1 VRQKRRSYREPPDD
15 DEDAISDNL
24 AAVNERLDDLTRQL
38 DRIARQNAEPRTG
51 SNAARPT
58 DRVAEALAR
67 LDRRLD
73 QIVEQDDEEPAPAP
87 GRSRGSS
94 PRPRPASPPPAA
106 RAAGPAS
113 WAAQISARQ
122 RALDGD
128 TDESAQ
134 TPPAPRSAPRAAPQ
148 TAWAQAPDLTG
159 VEQQLRQ
166 ITTQIATLH
175 QPYEDGLTAL
185 RNDLA
190 EIGRV
195 LTEALPKR
203 AIEDLE
209 AQVRALAERIDRSRQ
224 AGADAEALAGVEQ
237 GLAEV
242 RDALRALTPAENLVG
257 FEEAVRGLAHKI
269 DQIAASAQTP
279 QDPLA
284 FKQLEQAV
292 VSLRSVV
299 ANVASDGALA
309 QLSAEVHG
317 LASRFE
323 RAAAESSSEALGRL
337 EERIS
342 SLMESGR
349 AIPPEL
355 EGSIRSLSERLD
367 RLNLS
372 KGDQLA
378 LEALEDRI
386 AKLSEKLD
394 ASDARLNNLAAIER
408 GMAELLVHLE
418 AMRNGGAQ
426 QPAPVA
432 SETKA
437 EIPQAGAA
445 QPQPEQPA
453 FQLQAPVY
461 EPEPT
466 PATPSPVAYAPQPP
480 RVVVP
485 QQHPRP
491 APRAYRQEPI
501 DPNLPPDTPLEP
513 GGGAPR
519 HRPGS
524 AAARIA
530 ASEAAL
536 GQTRAPSADSGGKS
550 AAIAAARSAAKSAY
564 FEEPAKGSKSKER
577 RGWFKR
583 RRETEPDLPTI
594 RIPEPNADAD
604 EALTPRKRAM
614 KHFKTILITIS
625 VAIIVIGTVQTAL
638 ELLLPSQPSSPP
650 AVESSHE
657 RTQPPQSRPA
667 TGRQMPAP
675 GGPVAPAPATP
686 SPAAPAD
693 RTSSI
698 LQPTPMASS
707 QAPLVDITG
716 SIPPQPAPAQSA
728 TPRAPA
734 PAAVP
739 DVSASPSGQ
748 PDTLALP
755 ASVGPALR
763 SAVLANDPAAF
774 YEMGARFAEGR
785 GVKASQTEAVRWL
798 ERAANA
804 GFAPAQFRLAGL
816 NEKGDGVKKDVQ
828 AARRLYQAAA
838 GKGHAKAMHNL
849 AVLHA
854 EGVDGRPDYKA
865 AAQWFRKAASYGIA
879 DSQYNLAILY
889 ARGIGVETN
898 LAESYKWF
906 SLAAAKGD
914 ADAAK
919 KRDEVGS
926 RLSQQALNAARL
938 AAQTFTPEREP
949 EAATDLRVPPGG
961 WDRSPVPQV
970 RANRRTPAPAA
981 R

>member
-1 VRQKRRSYREPPDD
+1 MRHKRRSYREPESD

-38 DRIARQNAEPRTG
+38 ERMAQLGTEPRAG
-51 SNAARPT
+51 AGARST

-73 QIVEQDDEEPAPAP
+73 EIDEDDDVHEREPVPPRRRKQAP
-87 GRSRGSS
+87 RQKVV
-94 PRPRPASPPPAA
+94 PPPVAPP
-106 RAAGPAS
+106 GPAG

-128 TDESAQ
+128 VDEPEPDAD
-134 TPPAPRSAPRAAPQ
+134 TPPVRRR
-148 TAWAQAPDLTG
+148 TALPAGPDLSG

-166 ITTQIATLH
+166 ITSQIATLH
-175 QPYEDGLTAL
+175 QPYEDGLTVL

-190 EIGRV
+190 EIGRL
-195 LTEALPKR
+195 LTEAMPKR

-224 AGADAEALAGVEQ
+224 AGADANALAGVEQ

-242 RDALRALTPAENLVG
+242 RDALRTLTPAENLVG
-257 FEEAVRGLAHKI
+257 FEDAVHALSHKI
-269 DQIAASAQTP
+269 DQIAASAQAP

-292 VSLRSVV
+292 VSLRGIV

-317 LASRFE
+317 LADRFE

-337 EERIS
+337 ESRIA

-349 AIPPEL
+349 TVPPEL

-367 RLNLS
+367 RLNLN

-394 ASDARLNNLAAIER
+394 ASDARFGNLAAMER

-418 AMRNGGAQ
+418 VMRNGGVP
-426 QPAPVA
+426 QPAPA
-432 SETKA
+432 A
-437 EIPQAGAA
+437 ADGATDPIHA
-445 QPQPEQPA
+445 AAPLPQPEAPPY
-453 FQLQAPVY
+453 QLQAPAY
-461 EPEPT
+461 EPPPPVQT
-466 PATPSPVAYAPQPP
+466 PVVYAPPP
-480 RVVVP
+480 HAAAPR
-485 QQHPRP
+485 QAPRP
-491 APRAYRQEPI
+491 APRAFRQEPI
-501 DPNLPPDTPLEP
+501 DPDLPPDTPLEP

-519 HRPGS
+519 LRPGS
-524 AAARIA
+524 PAARIA

-536 GQTRAPSADSGGKS
+536 GQARPSPSDSGAKS
-550 AAIAAARSAAKSAY
+550 AAIAAARSAAMSAY
-564 FEEPAKGSKSKER
+564 LDDPPGSPKSDGGKR

-583 RRETEPDLPTI
+583 RRQAEPELPTVK
-594 RIPEPNADAD
+594 IPEPRRPVVDAD
-604 EALTPRKRAM
+604 EILPPRKRAM

-625 VAIIVIGTVQTAL
+625 VAIIVIGAVQTAL

-650 AVESSHE
+650 PAVERSQE
-657 RTQPPQSRPA
+657 RSQTRP
-667 TGRQMPAP
+667 PAP
-675 GGPVAPAPATP
+675 QTRPSPGRPMPTPGGPAAPSVPAPEPVAPAG
-686 SPAAPAD
+686 
-693 RTSSI
+693 RSSL
-698 LQPTPMASS
+698 LQPSTVAQLPF
-707 QAPLVDITG
+707 VDVTG
-716 SIPPQPAPAQSA
+716 SIPPQPAPVQ
-728 TPRAPA
+728 PA
-734 PAAVP
+734 PPRTSSPATTP
-739 DVSASPSGQ
+739 DIAPPPGGQ
-748 PDTLALP
+748 TDTLALP

-763 SAVLANDPAAF
+763 AAVLANDPAAF
-774 YEMGARFAEGR
+774 YELGARYAEGR
-785 GVKASQTEAVRWL
+785 GVSPSQTEGVRWL
-798 ERAANA
+798 QRAANA

-816 NEKGDGVKKDVQ
+816 NEKGDGIKKDVQ
-828 AARRLYQAAA
+828 AARRLYLAAA
-838 GKGHAKAMHNL
+838 EKGHAKAMHNL
-849 AVLHA
+849 AVLYA

-865 AAQWFRKAASYGIA
+865 ASQWFRKAAGYGIS

-889 ARGIGVETN
+889 ARGIGVEAN

-906 SLAAAKGD
+906 ALAAAKGD

-926 RLSQQALNAARL
+926 RLSQQVLTAAKL

-949 EAATDLRVPPGG
+949 AAATDLKVPPGG
-961 WDRSPVPQV
+961 WDRAPATQV
-970 RANRRTPAPAA
+970 RANRRPPAPAA